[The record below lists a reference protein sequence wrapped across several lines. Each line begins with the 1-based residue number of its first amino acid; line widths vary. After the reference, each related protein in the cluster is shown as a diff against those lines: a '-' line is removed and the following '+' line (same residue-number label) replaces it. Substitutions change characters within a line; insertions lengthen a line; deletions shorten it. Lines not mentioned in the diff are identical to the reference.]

1 MYRLSR
7 GSLANLRVFT
17 LSIVAIAAYLAVSVR
32 AEDDKCA
39 AHEATF
45 SCPTCGS
52 IEVTDCTTCEGYLFS
67 DHRLGICYD
76 RKLFHVKGNED
87 GDPDNHYPFLWTD
100 LVGTVV
106 WFLTAGIAVSCG
118 VGGGGI
124 YMPLGM
130 ILLRFAPKQ
139 STGLSQACIF
149 GAGLGGLIINSRK
162 RHPDRHIRDTKG
174 VPKGD
179 GSGKILPYELDK
191 APAEIEED
199 RQLYLEGGDGKR
211 QFYTRPIIDYDL
223 ALFQAPME
231 LAGAV
236 VGVTVQRLLPDWL
249 FLSIAVV
256 ILGLTCFK
264 TFQKF
269 FESYK
274 KDKMQ
279 KKHLAFLAQRH
290 LDEQEAQKIPGCPS
304 PGYNSDESE
313 HTTVE
318 LCAESVPDDVVCEE
332 KKESEDDP
340 EMSVEAVPQDI
351 QDITSSLDIN
361 DDPMELE
368 LRRQFLAKDAD
379 QFPWVKIA
387 SLFVLWAGLT
397 VIVFLKGGKGV
408 GSIIGITCEDSE
420 FYILV
425 ACQFIWTLGFA
436 FVFGR
441 GAIKSTKAR
450 LAVNYPYHE
459 HDILVRLVTV

>member
-1 MYRLSR
+1 
-7 GSLANLRVFT
+7 
-17 LSIVAIAAYLAVSVR
+17 
-32 AEDDKCA
+32 
-39 AHEATF
+39 
-45 SCPTCGS
+45 
-52 IEVTDCTTCEGYLFS
+52 
-67 DHRLGICYD
+67 
-76 RKLFHVKGNED
+76 
-87 GDPDNHYPFLWTD
+87 YPFLWTD

-174 VPKGD
+174 
-179 GSGKILPYELDK
+179 
-191 APAEIEED
+191 
-199 RQLYLEGGDGKR
+199 
-211 QFYTRPIIDYDL
+211 FYTRPIIDYDL

-318 LCAESVPDDVVCEE
+318 LCAESVPDDVMILRCLWRLFLRIFRTSHQALTSMMTQWNLNFVDSSLQRMLTSFRGLRLLHCLYFGLWDY
-332 KKESEDDP
+332 KQVRDFSLVSFGAGMIGGLVGISAGYFTGP
-340 EMSVEAVPQDI
+340 FMI
-351 QDITSSLDIN
+351 QRGLHPRVSTATTATTMLLTSSSVAV
-361 DDPMELE
+361 M
-368 LRRQFLAKDAD
+368 
-379 QFPWVKIA
+379 
-387 SLFVLWAGLT
+387 FVLSGLLPWEYALYF
-397 VIVFLKGGKGV
+397 FLVCVTGAFVGKTRIDAYVKKTGMASV
-408 GSIIGITCEDSE
+408 LIGALATIIGCS
-420 FYILV
+420 
-425 ACQFIWTLGFA
+425 TLGCL
-436 FVFGR
+436 V
-441 GAIKSTKAR
+441 ILLTN
-450 LAVNYPYHE
+450 LAG
-459 HDILVRLVTV
+459 